1 MRNFVLSDEKSSRD
15 LPHAEYLEVPYTTK
29 NTGEGAIERI
39 PISSKKTRKQWVMS
53 LAEKSR
59 INLLYLICS
68 KEIIN
73 AGRFKKSVGV
83 RYFDKLEFDNQRV
96 IQYRLSKCSPST
108 SL

>member
-1 MRNFVLSDEKSSRD
+1 MRF
-15 LPHAEYLEVPYTTK
+15 
-29 NTGEGAIERI
+29 
-39 PISSKKTRKQWVMS
+39 

-83 RYFDKLEFDNQRV
+83 RYFDKLEFVSYLTALTVYVAPQLFNT
-96 IQYRLSKCSPST
+96 ST
-108 SL
+108 DANPASTRASSSCFTVSGVS

>member
-1 MRNFVLSDEKSSRD
+1 
-15 LPHAEYLEVPYTTK
+15 
-29 NTGEGAIERI
+29 
-39 PISSKKTRKQWVMS
+39 MS

-83 RYFDKLEFDNQRV
+83 RYFDKLEFT
-96 IQYRLSKCSPST
+96 YSLSINTALHGEPSAPAKF
-108 SL
+108 SGAAFKK

>member
-1 MRNFVLSDEKSSRD
+1 
-15 LPHAEYLEVPYTTK
+15 
-29 NTGEGAIERI
+29 
-39 PISSKKTRKQWVMS
+39 MS

-83 RYFDKLEFDNQRV
+83 RHLINCDW
-96 IQYRLSKCSPST
+96 LSKTNIIQPVLYNT
-108 SL
+108 EYQTNQGLIF